1 MNQPLTRHSLPR
13 RLARLAVACGLSL
26 GLAGSLAAQEPR
38 EVSSKIQ
45 PPPGPSTL
53 PEQDGVIQLSL
64 DQAVELALRHNLALV
79 VERYTRTQA
88 ALGIFQSLG
97 LYDLI
102 GSASLEASDA
112 KNSRT
117 NATQADSSRVYR
129 ANAGVSQLLPLGTNV
144 TFGYGANRTEI
155 SGGDS
160 LVPNFYGNG
169 FQARVDQPLLRNFGR
184 IPTESQL
191 LVAQVNSR
199 VSRWEF
205 ERQVTLKI
213 QEVAN
218 AYWDLVE
225 AREQLKVDEESVGI
239 ARELHERNR
248 IQVDVGTMAPLE
260 LLQSEANIA
269 TSEEAILRSTAAVG
283 DAADNLRRLLNVP
296 PGGQWDRE
304 IVPVTDPRT
313 NPVTVDLAQAIEAG
327 LASRPELQTQNLAV
341 ERAKI
346 QAAVLRNQRLPQLD
360 LSVGYSAAGSDL
372 GFSDAFRLVRG
383 LDFPSW
389 SAGLTLRVPVQNRTA
404 VAASVIADLDVER
417 FETELEDLQSTVR
430 TDVRTALRRVETA
443 AKQIDA
449 ARSSREFREKSLDAE
464 RKRYENGM
472 STSFQ
477 ITRIQQDLTVAK
489 RGEVSAIVGY
499 RRALT
504 DFYRSTGRLLA
515 EEKVSLRD
523 DEPPV
528 DRFTFHPG
536 ISRYL
541 ETDGK

>member
-13 RLARLAVACGLSL
+13 GLARLAVACGLSL
-26 GLAGSLAAQEPR
+26 WLAGSLAAQEPR
-38 EVSSKIQ
+38 EVSSKVQ
-45 PPPGPSTL
+45 PAPGPATL
-53 PEQDGVIQLSL
+53 PEENGVIKLSL

-79 VERYTRTQA
+79 VQRYTRTQA
-88 ALGIFQSLG
+88 ALGVFEALG

-102 GSASLEASDA
+102 GSASVEARDV

-117 NATQADSSRVYR
+117 NATQADSSRVYS
-129 ANAGVSQLLPLGTNV
+129 ADAGVSQLLPMGTNV
-144 TFGYGANRTEI
+144 TFGYGLNRTET
-155 SGGDS
+155 SGGDT
-160 LVPNFYGNG
+160 LIPNFYGNG
-169 FQARVDQPLLRNFGR
+169 FQARIDQPLLRNFGR

-191 LVAQVNSR
+191 LVARVNSQA
-199 VSRWEF
+199 SRWEF

-213 QEVAN
+213 QEVTT
-218 AYWDLVE
+218 AYWNLVE
-225 AREQLKVDEESVGI
+225 AREQLKVDQESVGI

-269 TSEEAILRSTAAVG
+269 TSEEGIIRSTAAVG

-296 PGGQWDRE
+296 AGEQWDKE
-304 IVPVTDPRT
+304 IEPVTDPRT
-313 NPVTVDLAQAIEAG
+313 EPVALDLGQAIEAG
-327 LASRPELQTQNLAV
+327 LASRPELQSQDLFI

-360 LSVGYSAAGSDL
+360 LAVGYSAAGSDL

-389 SAGLTLRVPVQNRTA
+389 SAGLTLRVPIQNRTA
-404 VAASVIADLDVER
+404 AAASVSADLEVER
-417 FETELEDLQSTVR
+417 VQTELEDLQSFIR
-430 TDVRTALRRVETA
+430 TDVRTALRQVETA

-499 RRALT
+499 RRALV
-504 DFYRSTGRLLA
+504 DFYRATGRLLPQ
-515 EEKVSLRD
+515 EGVTLLD

-528 DRFTFHPG
+528 HRFTFHPG
-536 ISRYL
+536 ISNYL
-541 ETDGK
+541 EANGK